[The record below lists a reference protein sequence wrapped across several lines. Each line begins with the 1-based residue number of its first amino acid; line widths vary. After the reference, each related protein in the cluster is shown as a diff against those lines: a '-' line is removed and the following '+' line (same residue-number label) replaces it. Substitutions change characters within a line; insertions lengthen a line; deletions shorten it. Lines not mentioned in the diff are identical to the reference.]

1 MAIRNL
7 RSRSEAFQKLAR
19 RLNMEYAYRD
29 EYGLIKALTGFK
41 LFGKGHSRRI
51 YNLVSGT
58 SQLLN
63 VQLHVFDYQYVI
75 QAGNTPVRHRQT
87 VFFIKAKDLDLPEL
101 YLKPEHFFHKIA
113 SFFGM
118 DDIDFEEYP
127 EFSDRYLLKGEDEE
141 RIRRRMTKEVVHFFT
156 LERGWYLEGVNYY
169 MVLYKYRKLV
179 PPKKIEAFYEK
190 GLQVYDL
197 LKQEIPR

>member
-7 RSRSEAFQKLAR
+7 RSRSEAFQKLSR
-19 RLNMEYAYRD
+19 QLGMNYSYRD
-29 EYGLIKALTGFK
+29 EFGLIKALTDFK
-41 LFGKGHSRRI
+41 LFRRGHSKRI

-63 VQLHVFDYQYVI
+63 VQLHVFDYRYVI
-75 QAGNTPVRHRQT
+75 QAGNTPVKHLQT

-101 YLKPEHFFHKIA
+101 YLKPEHFFNKIA

-127 EFSDRYLLKGEDEE
+127 EFSDRYLLKGDDED
-141 RIRRRMTKEVVHFFT
+141 RIRSRMTRELVHFFT
-156 LERGWYLEGVNYY
+156 LERGWYMEGVNYY
-169 MVLYKYRKLV
+169 MILYKFRKLV
-179 PPKKIEAFYEK
+179 PPKNIETFYNK